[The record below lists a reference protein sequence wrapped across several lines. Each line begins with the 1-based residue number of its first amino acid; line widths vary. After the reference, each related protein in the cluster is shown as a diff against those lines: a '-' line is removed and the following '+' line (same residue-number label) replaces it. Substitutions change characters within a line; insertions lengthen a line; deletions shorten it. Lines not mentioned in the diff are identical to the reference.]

1 MLPAQAPQT
10 GMATS
15 AAMLP
20 ESRTEAG
27 AAGLAAI
34 IAEPAR
40 AIIATD
46 YDGTLAPI
54 VERPEDAVAA
64 PGAIAALAAL
74 GTKVGEVAIIT
85 GRPVR
90 DVLRLSGIAG
100 QRGPGGLGGFGRL
113 IILGQYGLERWDAR
127 SGRIEA
133 PAPLP
138 GVDVVRR
145 ALPDLVKTAPD
156 GTTIEDKGHALVV
169 HVRRTSD
176 PDGALDMLRAPLTA
190 LAERNGLELAAGRRV
205 LELRPPGHT
214 KDVAL
219 TGLVA
224 ERSAGSV
231 LFAGDDVG
239 DLPAFDA
246 VERLRQS
253 GVPGVAVC
261 SDSAEVGV
269 VRERADIVVDGPTG
283 VAAFLVA
290 LGATI
295 GD

>member
-1 MLPAQAPQT
+1 MD
-10 GMATS
+10 TS
-15 AAMLP
+15 AGMLP

-40 AIIATD
+40 AVIATD

-54 VERPEDAVAA
+54 VERPEQAVAA
-64 PGAIAALAAL
+64 PGALAALAAL
-74 GTKVGEVAIIT
+74 ASKVGEVAIIT

-90 DVLRLSGIAG
+90 DVLRLSGISRQVG
-100 QRGPGGLGGFGRL
+100 HGGFGRL
-113 IILGQYGLERWDAR
+113 VILGQYGLERWDAR
-127 SGRIEA
+127 TDRIDA
-133 PAPLP
+133 PPPLP

-145 ALPDLVKTAPD
+145 ALSDLVATAPD
-156 GTTIEDKGHALVV
+156 GTTVEDKGHALVV
-169 HVRRTSD
+169 HFRRTAD
-176 PDGALDMLRAPLTA
+176 PDGALDLLQQPLKA
-190 LAERNGLELAAGRRV
+190 LAENNGLELAPGRRV

-219 TGLVA
+219 TGLVQ
-224 ERSAGSV
+224 EREAGSV

-246 VERLRQS
+246 VARLRES

-261 SDSAEVGV
+261 SDSAEVEV
-269 VRERADIVVDGPTG
+269 VRNRADIVVDGPAG
-283 VAAFLVA
+283 VAAFFAA
-290 LGATI
+290 LAATI

>member
-1 MLPAQAPQT
+1 MGTSAGMLPQ
-10 GMATS
+10 
-15 AAMLP
+15 
-20 ESRTEAG
+20 SRTEAG

-40 AIIATD
+40 AVIATD
-46 YDGTLAPI
+46 YDGTLSPI
-54 VERPEDAVAA
+54 VERPEQAVAA
-64 PGAIAALAAL
+64 PGAVAALAAL
-74 GTKVGEVAIIT
+74 AAKVGEVAIIT

-90 DVLRLSGIAG
+90 DVLRLSGISSHGTRAE
-100 QRGPGGLGGFGRL
+100 FGRL
-113 IILGQYGLERWDAR
+113 IILGQYGLERWNAR

-133 PAPLP
+133 PPPLP
-138 GVDVVRR
+138 GVEVVRHL
-145 ALPDLVKTAPD
+145 LPDLVSRAPE

-169 HVRRTSD
+169 HVRRTAD
-176 PDGALDMLRAPLTA
+176 PDGALERLREPLRA
-190 LAERNGLELAAGRRV
+190 LAEDNGLELAPGRRV

-219 TGLVA
+219 TELVQ
-224 ERSAGSV
+224 EREAGSV

-246 VERLRQS
+246 VARLRES

-261 SDSAEVGV
+261 SDSAEVEA
-269 VRERADIVVDGPTG
+269 VRERADIVVDGPVG
-283 VAAFLVA
+283 VAAFFTA
-290 LGATI
+290 LAATI